1 MSRIK
6 LLFMGHI
13 KNLPKLQLVFLAIT
27 GIFLFILPIPHTV
40 ALRLLTLL
48 LAAMLSFYL
57 VRKQDIPSPPLK
69 VPLALWTGLA
79 LFSLIFA
86 INPIYS
92 LGEIKSEIFYGVLAY
107 VIFFSLARG
116 EMEYKWWTSI
126 LLSSLVVI
134 SLTEIMLWYKGEGTV
149 LPKYIYNGVGPHLTL
164 LITLFPF
171 VALMLFKT
179 NIRKFPDNLIW
190 LILPLV
196 LVSAYVTYNRVFW
209 VALIISAATLF
220 ILLWLKEKNRRQ
232 RIKMLFFLA
241 FLSVVG
247 VSLFYQALVNR
258 IAKDSDGR
266 TGTIV
271 DKTLYQDQRPRLWD
285 FSLKQIIHS
294 PWVGIGFGV
303 RSFDYA
309 YPEWERSDPTLFHA
323 HNIFLDA
330 GIQMGI
336 PGILVLMLVFFSI
349 LREYWRFYESVD
361 SRLQWLGACGL
372 AMVIGVLMKNMTD
385 HFFSRDLSLLFWS
398 LVGMMLGYGKRLQDR
413 IKT

>member
-1 MSRIK
+1 MEY
-6 LLFMGHI
+6 I
-13 KNLPKLQLVFLAIT
+13 KNLPKSQLAFLAIT
-27 GIFLFILPIPHTV
+27 GIFLFILPIPHTI
-40 ALRLLTLL
+40 ALRLFTLF

-57 VRKQDIPSPPLK
+57 VRKQSTPSLPLK
-69 VPLALWTGLA
+69 APLALWIGFA

-92 LGEIKSEIFYGVLAY
+92 LGEIKSEILYGVLAY
-107 VIFFSLARG
+107 VIFFSQAHG
-116 EMEYKWWTSI
+116 EMEYKWWMSV
-126 LLSSLVVI
+126 LLGSLVVI
-134 SLTEIMLWYKGEGTV
+134 SLTEIMLWYKGEGAI

-171 VALMLFKT
+171 IALMLFKT

-196 LVSAYVTYNRVFW
+196 LVSAYLTHNRMFW
-209 VALIISAATLF
+209 IAATISAAILF
-220 ILLWLKEKNRRQ
+220 ILLGLKEKNRRQ
-232 RIKMLFFLA
+232 KIKMLLFLTFIA
-241 FLSVVG
+241 VVSA
-247 VSLFYQALVNR
+247 SLFYQALANR
-258 IAKDSDGR
+258 VTKDSDGG
-266 TGTIV
+266 TGAIV
-271 DKTLYQDQRPRLWD
+271 DKTLDQDPRPRLWD
-285 FSLKQIIHS
+285 FSLKQIVHS

-309 YPEWERSDPTLFHA
+309 YPEWEKSSRTLFHA
-323 HNIFLDA
+323 HNIFINA

-336 PGILVLMLVFFSI
+336 PGILVLMLLFFSI
-349 LREYWRFYESVD
+349 LREYWRFYKSVD
-361 SRLQWLGACGL
+361 VRLQWLGACGL

-398 LVGMMLGYGKRLQDR
+398 LVGMTLGYGERLQDR